1 MSLLDN
7 PEYVADLNNAE
18 LTGSAIGAKWG
29 INKSTANGHRARLD
43 LERQIA
49 GVEKV
54 DPSVGKLSGKMDLS
68 IDGGEFVDVQTVEP
82 ITDWADIF
90 KRFNRDPDEFEI
102 VGDTVRCSTWQQ
114 SKALEDGSRDVVNL
128 FSYRASFTRKAAAKL
143 DLPAL
148 YAEAARTTHKPHK
161 PRTGASTTIVVFADP
176 QVGKRDSRG
185 GTPEL
190 IQRLTE
196 KRAALAAY
204 LEAGNSSRYVLADVG
219 DGTESFENVASQA
232 HLNDLSFPDQVDM
245 YAVERWKF
253 ETLLAKFGP
262 VDSLVV
268 PSNHGAWRSG
278 KNILGKPTDDWGIHV
293 HKRLAER
300 ASDAGLPVT
309 HHFPEEWNES
319 LTFDVRGT
327 IIGLH
332 HGHQSAEAQMV
343 PWWAAQQ
350 HGGQPLARAHI
361 LLTGHYHNL
370 RIRPSGRD
378 AETGRAKWHLQA
390 PTLDNGS
397 SWWRNKSGDDSDPGL
412 LVFRIDDN
420 GFDLGSLTVL

>member
-1 MSLLDN
+1 MSLLNDAL
-7 PEYVADLNNAE
+7 YLADLHNAE
-18 LTGSAIGAKWG
+18 LTGPAIASKWG
-29 INKSTANGHRARLD
+29 IGKSTVNDHRQKLD
-43 LERQIA
+43 NEPKTVAAVEPL
-49 GVEKV
+49 VEKLT
-54 DPSVGKLSGKMDLS
+54 GKVN
-68 IDGGEFVDVQTVEP
+68 ITPEGGDFEDVQTTEP
-82 ITDWADIF
+82 LGSDWSEVF
-90 KRFNRDPDEFEI
+90 KRFKLDPEVFSI
-102 VGDTVRCSTWQQ
+102 VDDTVRMSMWQS
-114 SKALEDGSRDVVNL
+114 SKRTENGARDVVDL
-128 FSYRASFTRKAAAKL
+128 FSYRARFTRKTAADI

-148 YAEAARTTHKPHK
+148 YSEAARTAHRPYAA
-161 PRTGASTTIVVFADP
+161 RSGASTTVVVFADP

-190 IQRLTE
+190 IARLAE
-196 KRAALAAY
+196 KRAKLEAY
-204 LEAGNSSRYVLADVG
+204 LDAGDSEDYVLADVG

-245 YAVERWKF
+245 YATERWKF
-253 ETLLAKFGP
+253 ETLLARYGS
-262 VDSLVV
+262 VDSLAV

-300 ASDAGLPVT
+300 AADSGLPVT

-319 LTFDVRGT
+319 LTFDIRGT
-327 IIGLH
+327 VIGLH
-332 HGHQSAEAQMV
+332 HGHQSAEEQMV
-343 PWWAAQQ
+343 KWWAAQQ

-412 LVFRIDDN
+412 MVFRIDEN

>member
-1 MSLLDN
+1 MSCSVCASGVVIDDSRSN
-7 PEYVADLNNAE
+7 KAWGRE
-18 LTGSAIGAKWG
+18 LG
-29 INKSTANGHRARLD
+29 INEASVRRHLKHAP
-43 LERQIA
+43 
-49 GVEKV
+49 KV
-54 DPSVGKLSGKMDLS
+54 AASKDQSVTLSGKATVDP
-68 IDGGEFVDVQTVEP
+68 DGGEFTEVQVEEP
-82 ITDWADIF
+82 VSDWTAIF
-90 KRFNRDPDEFEI
+90 ERFNLDPNAFTIAD
-102 VGDTVRCSTWQQ
+102 DTVRMSNWQQ
-114 SKALEDGSRDVVNL
+114 SKRLENGERDIINL
-128 FSYRASFTRKAAAKL
+128 YSYSARFTRKAAAQL

-148 YAEAARTTHKPHK
+148 YAEVARTKFRPHQA
-161 PRTGASTTIVVFADP
+161 RVGESTTVVVWADP
-176 QVGKRDSRG
+176 QIGKRDSRG

-190 IQRLTE
+190 IQRLAE
-196 KRAALAAY
+196 KRAALTEY
-204 LEAGNSSRYVLADVG
+204 LNDGDSSRYVLADVG

-245 YAVERWKF
+245 YAVERWKV
-253 ETLLAKFGP
+253 ETLLAEFGP
-262 VDSLVV
+262 VDSLAV

-293 HKRLAER
+293 HKRLSER
-300 ASDAGLPVT
+300 ATDTGLPIV

-332 HGHQSAEAQMV
+332 HGHQAPEAGMTK
-343 PWWAAQQ
+343 WWAEQQ
-350 HGGQPLARAHI
+350 HGGQPLARAHV

-412 LVFRIDDN
+412 LVFRIDEN
-420 GFDLGSLTVL
+420 GFNLGSLTVL

>member
-1 MSLLDN
+1 MSLTDKLAAATPATN
-7 PEYVADLNNAE
+7 VGRME
-18 LTGSAIGAKWG
+18 LG
-29 INKSTANGHRARLD
+29 
-43 LERQIA
+43 
-49 GVEKV
+49 
-54 DPSVGKLSGKMDLS
+54 P
-68 IDGGEFVDVQTVEP
+68 DGGEFTDIKTDHP
-82 ITDWADIF
+82 ISDWSEVF
-90 KRFNRDPDEFEI
+90 GRFNLDPDAFTI
-102 VGDTVRCSTWQQ
+102 VGDTVRMSTWQQ
-114 SKALEDGSRDVVNL
+114 SKALEDGSRDIVNL
-128 FSYRASFTRKAAAKL
+128 FSYRASFTRKTTAMQL

-148 YAEAARTTHKPHK
+148 YAEVARTKHKPHP
-161 PRTGASTTIVVFADP
+161 PRTGESTTVVVWADT
-176 QVGKRDSRG
+176 QIGKRDSRG

-190 IQRLTE
+190 IARLAE
-196 KRAALAAY
+196 KRAALTAY

-219 DGTESFENVASQA
+219 DGVESFENVPSQA

-245 YAVERWKF
+245 YAVERWKV

-268 PSNHGAWRSG
+268 PSNHGAWRNG
-278 KNILGKPTDDWGIHV
+278 KAVLGKPTDDWGIHV
-293 HKRLAER
+293 HRRLAER
-300 ASDAGLPVT
+300 ASDTGLPIT

-327 IIGLH
+327 ILGLH

-343 PWWAAQQ
+343 SWWSAQQ

-378 AETGRAKWHLQA
+378 TETGRAKWHLQA

-412 LVFRIDDN
+412 LVFRIDDR
-420 GFDLGSLTVL
+420 GFNLGSLTVL